1 MLQESLLNLRQRVEA
16 LFRDK
21 GYKEACIKRYNQTW
35 DHLRD
40 YMTEHDLVLYT
51 SEIGESFLAARYGE
65 KSFANLT
72 HRQQECVRHI
82 DVLTYMLENDGVMH
96 TRRSQVNK
104 YVFSG
109 TTGLWFNNFLSG
121 ETEYKRSSS
130 ISRYQ
135 ERLHNLY
142 RYLIGQ
148 KTEIEDITP
157 SFMSEYIAHLD
168 FVKSGPDRDNIVMTT
183 RIFFR
188 YLCSKQALRDNR
200 QEIWMSLMR
209 LKGAARGSHRI
220 PSVYTAEEVERII
233 AAIDRSSNQGK
244 RDYAMT
250 LLAARYGLR
259 ASDIVGLRFINLD
272 WDHDRISI
280 IQKKTEK
287 RVLLPLSEEVGTA
300 IIEYIRYARP
310 AVDHPCVFI
319 SAQAPFK
326 PLSYSVMASFLQ
338 KYMLRAGIDST
349 NKKKGPHALRH
360 SLATNLL
367 GVNTSLPVISEILGH
382 SSTESTKTYLRVN
395 MDLLRQCA
403 LDVPFVPSS
412 FYENLYGQS

>member
-1 MLQESLLNLRQRVEA
+1 MLQESLINLRQRVEA
-16 LFRDK
+16 LFRDR
-21 GYKEACIKRYNQTW
+21 GYKEACIKRYNHTW

-40 YMTEHDLVLYT
+40 YMTEHGYVLYT
-51 SEIGESFLAARYGE
+51 SKIGAAFLAFRYGE
-65 KSFANLT
+65 KSFADLT

-96 TRRSQVNK
+96 TRRSHVR

-109 TTGLWFNNFLSG
+109 PAGLWFNKFLSE

-130 ISRYQ
+130 ITRYQ

-148 KTEIEDITP
+148 KTEIEDVTP
-157 SFMSEYIAHLD
+157 AFMSEYIAHLD

-188 YLCSKQALRDNR
+188 YLCSKQVLKDNR
-200 QEIWMSLMR
+200 QEMWMSLMR
-209 LKGAARGSHRI
+209 LKGTARGSHRV
-220 PSVYTAEEVERII
+220 PSVYTADEVERIL
-233 AAIDRSSNQGK
+233 AAIDRCSAQGK
-244 RDYAMT
+244 RDYVMT

-259 ASDIVGLRFINLD
+259 VSDIVGLRFVNLD

-287 RVLLPLSEEVGTA
+287 RVVLPLSEEVGTA
-300 IIEYIRYARP
+300 LIEYIKHARP

-326 PLSYSVMASFLQ
+326 PLSSNIMAAFLQ
-338 KYMLRAGIDST
+338 KYMLRAGINST

-367 GVNTSLPVISEILGH
+367 SVNTTLPIISEILGH

-412 FYENLYGQS
+412 FYENLYGQA

>member
-21 GYKEACIKRYNQTW
+21 GYKEACIKRYNHTW

-40 YMTEHDLVLYT
+40 YMTEHGHVLYT
-51 SEIGESFLAARYGE
+51 SKIGEEFLASRYGE
-65 KSFANLT
+65 KSFTDLT

-96 TRRSQVNK
+96 TRQTHVK

-109 TTGLWFNNFLSG
+109 SVGLWFNKFLSE

-130 ISRYQ
+130 IRRYQ

-142 RYLIGQ
+142 RYLIEQ

-157 SFMSEYIAHLD
+157 SFVSDYIAHLD
-168 FVKSGPDRDNIVMTT
+168 FVKSGPDRDNIMMTT

-188 YLCSKQALRDNR
+188 YLCSKQVLKDNR
-200 QEIWMSLMR
+200 QEMWMSLMR
-209 LKGAARGSHRI
+209 LKGSARGSHRV
-220 PSVYTAEEVERII
+220 PSVYTADEVERII
-233 AAIDRSSNQGK
+233 AAIDRSSAQGK

-259 ASDIVGLRFINLD
+259 ASDIVGLRFVNLD

-287 RVLLPLSEEVGTA
+287 KVVLPLSEEVGTA
-300 IIEYIRYARP
+300 LIEYIKYARP
-310 AVDHPCVFI
+310 AIDHPCVFI

-326 PLSYSVMASFLQ
+326 PLSSSVMAAFLQ

-367 GVNTSLPVISEILGH
+367 SVNTTLPVISEILGH